1 MFSSRKG
8 MKEGLFC
15 FCNRWTAS
23 GDLSYLDQL
32 EKIAFNAMPA
42 PFFNGSMVCGK
53 QHFPVVAP
61 CLIKG
66 LNICQDRLGTKLES
80 WTKGRF
86 RAGRDEVFPGD
97 ESFRQRSLL
106 SGVRVL
112 SDQPQHGLAKVT
124 ILGLL

>member
-1 MFSSRKG
+1 
-8 MKEGLFC
+8 MKEGLSC
-15 FCNRWTAS
+15 FCCRWTAS

-66 LNICQDRLGTKLES
+66 LNICQDRLGTKLE
-80 WTKGRF
+80 KL
-86 RAGRDEVFPGD
+86 E
-97 ESFRQRSLL
+97 RQ
-106 SGVRVL
+106 GVSVQGAMKYFQETNHFV
-112 SDQPQHGLAKVT
+112 SDRYSQVYECCLTNHNMGWPK
-124 ILGLL
+124 